1 MSASLILSLGSLI
14 FLFSFAVSLFAF
26 IVLRRIVIDRRSARF
41 KQSYQEIEQDILEAV
56 SRLSPEFSREVAE
69 RYKKR
74 RVVLTKV
81 LLDYGNVIAGE
92 GREQLRIIFD
102 RAVKARCLKSLASRR
117 TARRLKNARL
127 FIIFCGP
134 EEGPVLIRL
143 LKDKPIIKLCV
154 LSALSNTPSPETID
168 YVFQAF
174 EQDTGPAVRSY
185 FNIMFSLGK
194 QTEPLVKADLQK
206 PLSVEKL
213 GLLVELVGAI
223 PLRSLGREI
232 LSLAGH
238 GDKEIRVRVAR
249 ALGKL
254 LLPEATGALVA
265 MSSDKAWE
273 VAAQAVKSLGNLGNP
288 DTVEV
293 LVRSLFSS
301 HWHVRYNA
309 GYGLAQMGEA
319 GRRRLQQVASQ
330 NEDRYARDMSVM
342 VLNELI
348 DSAEAA

>member
-1 MSASLILSLGSLI
+1 MSASLILSLGSLV
-14 FLFSFAVSLFAF
+14 FLFSFALSLFIF
-26 IVLRRIVIDRRSARF
+26 IVLRRIVIDRLSARF
-41 KQSYQEIEQDILEAV
+41 KQSYQEIEKDILEAI

-69 RYKKR
+69 RYKNHPA
-74 RVVLTKV
+74 VLAKI
-81 LLDYGNVIAGE
+81 LLDYGNAITGE

-154 LSALSNTPSPETID
+154 LSALSNTPSPETLD

-174 EQDTGPAVRSY
+174 GQDTGPAVRSY

-194 QTEPLVKADLQK
+194 RIEPLVKAHLQK
-206 PLSVEKL
+206 PLSSEKL
-213 GLLVELVGAI
+213 GLLVELVGVI
-223 PLRSLGREI
+223 PLHSLSREI

-238 GDKEIRVRVAR
+238 PDKEIRIRVAR

-254 LLPEATGALVA
+254 HLPEALEVLIA
-265 MSSDKAWE
+265 MSSDEAWE
-273 VAAQAVKSLGNLGNP
+273 VAAQAAKGLGKLGNP
-288 DTVEV
+288 ATTEV
-293 LVRSLFSS
+293 LVRSLFSP

-309 GYGLAQMGEA
+309 GYGLARMGEA
-319 GRRRLQQVASQ
+319 GRRRLKEVASQ

-342 VLNELI
+342 VLHELI
-348 DSAEAA
+348 DPAEAA